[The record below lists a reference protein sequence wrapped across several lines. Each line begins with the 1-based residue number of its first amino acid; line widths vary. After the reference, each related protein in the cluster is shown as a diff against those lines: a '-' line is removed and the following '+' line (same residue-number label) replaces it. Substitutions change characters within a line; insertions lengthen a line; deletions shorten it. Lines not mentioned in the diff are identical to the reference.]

1 MPLSEVFLSFL
12 ISSIIACILA
22 VGQQLYKS
30 KCDKIECCCIKI
42 HRNVE
47 VEIDVESPKIELP
60 TFNKIR
66 TPSLDD
72 TLHGKK

>member
-1 MPLSEVFLSFL
+1 MVLSEVFLSFL
-12 ISSIIACILA
+12 ISSIIACVLA

-47 VEIDVESPKIELP
+47 VESDVEAPKIELP
-60 TFNKIR
+60 TLIKYE
-66 TPSLDD
+66 
-72 TLHGKK
+72 LHH